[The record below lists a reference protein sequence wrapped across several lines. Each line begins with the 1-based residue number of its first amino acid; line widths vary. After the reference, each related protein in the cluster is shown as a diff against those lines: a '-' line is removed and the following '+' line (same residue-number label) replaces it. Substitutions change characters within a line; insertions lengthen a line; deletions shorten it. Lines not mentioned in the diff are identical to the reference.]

1 MEALEEN
8 MKPFAFKMF
17 FHLKVINIEN
27 VFCPFGVI
35 FIAGYI
41 SKTNDMI
48 VKVNVLT

>member
-27 VFCPFGVI
+27 VFYPFGVI
-35 FIAGYI
+35 FIAGTLVKQMI
-41 SKTNDMI
+41 WSSK
-48 VKVNVLT
+48 